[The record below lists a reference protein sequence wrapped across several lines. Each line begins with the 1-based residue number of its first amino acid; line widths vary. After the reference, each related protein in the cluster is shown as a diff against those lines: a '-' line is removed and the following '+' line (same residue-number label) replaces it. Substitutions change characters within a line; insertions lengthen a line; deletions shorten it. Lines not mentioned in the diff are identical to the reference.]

1 MGFLEDLM
9 VCSKC
14 AFDAKDTE
22 SCMKCELQRGVKEGF
37 YRLKNMDMNNVIIIL
52 IILVVLMYMD
62 IIPNPFKSK
71 VNKQHLQYFFF

>member
-9 VCSKC
+9 NDYNC
-14 AFDAKDTE
+14 AQCKLGNKDG
-22 SCMKCELQRGVKEGF
+22 CMKCTVKEGF
-37 YRLKNMDMNNVIIIL
+37 RRLKNMDMNNVIIIL

>member
-9 VCSKC
+9 NDANC
-14 AFDAKDTE
+14 AQCKLGNKDA
-22 SCMKCELQRGVKEGF
+22 CMKCKAKEGF
-37 YRLKNMDMNNVIIIL
+37 RRLKNMDMNNVVIIL
-52 IILVVLMYMD
+52 IIIVVLMYMD